1 MPIVWISIC
10 QAVFCLFFLSQNS
23 RNKMTYWA
31 KKAVVFPT
39 TLALKEDLDYV
50 LTMICTILAE
60 IICPFPG
67 KYGLRKWEE
76 VNKWGSE
83 FQCCMYILFKWLWRR
98 AAQVRLPRRWHQGTE
113 LAWHPCSPAPWYLML
128 FSAALETGSWLTA
141 SALLPDSQLCAP
153 IHSVVSDS
161 LRPHGL

>member
-1 MPIVWISIC
+1 MKFVMPIVWISIC
-10 QAVFCLFFLSQNS
+10 QAVLCLFFLSQNS

-67 KYGLRKWEE
+67 KYGLRKWVE

-83 FQCCMYILFKWLWRR
+83 FQCCMYILFKWLQWESLKLLSRKGILWQKVKTSSKQLLISSQR
-98 AAQVRLPRRWHQGTE
+98 H
-113 LAWHPCSPAPWYLML
+113 CSLVWN
-128 FSAALETGSWLTA
+128 TA
-141 SALLPDSQLCAP
+141 SVLSRPCAK
-153 IHSVVSDS
+153 
-161 LRPHGL
+161 LRNGFWS